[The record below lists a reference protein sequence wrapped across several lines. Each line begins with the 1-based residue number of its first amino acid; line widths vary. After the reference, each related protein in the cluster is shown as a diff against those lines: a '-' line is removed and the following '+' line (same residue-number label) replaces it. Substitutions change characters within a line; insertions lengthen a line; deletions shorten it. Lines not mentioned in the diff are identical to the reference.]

1 MGLAEYVKLG
11 AGLQRTTV
19 NLQTTL
25 VRSGSLDL
33 GSAYVLLSMQVT
45 APCRLRLYDNIQ
57 SLNDTAERTR
67 AFNNTNISAS
77 TALIGDFTMSAGTYT
92 IDPVVYGVVQD
103 PISRLTYYRIDNA
116 EPSTVPYIEFNRYLL
131 ENSAISTLSRR
142 NMPILTASLAANALV
157 SGTIYNS
164 EIPTTY
170 LLVSASVTGSG
181 APVRLRLYSTSHSL
195 ANETEKSR
203 SFASESTATSGLIV
217 DAIMSASE
225 ITHFV
230 PKIVGVNLKNM
241 GTNLN
246 SIRNNIETIIG
257 ETEIYYLLQNANTS
271 GGSVPISA
279 SLHIFSLED

>member
-1 MGLAEYVKLG
+1 M
-11 AGLQRTTV
+11 R
-19 NLQTTL
+19 
-25 VRSGSLDL
+25 
-33 GSAYVLLSMQVT
+33 VT

-57 SLNDTAERTR
+57 SLNDAAERTR
-67 AFNNTNISAS
+67 AFSNTNISAS

-103 PISRLTYYRIDNA
+103 PIPRLTYYRIDNA
-116 EPSTVPYIEFNRYLL
+116 EPSAVPYIEFNRYLL
-131 ENSAISTLSRR
+131 ENSAVSTISRR
-142 NMPILTASLAANALV
+142 NMPILTASLAATALV

-164 EIPTTY
+164 QIPTTY

-230 PKIVGVNLKNM
+230 PKIMGVNLKNM

-246 SIRNNIETIIG
+246 LIRNNIETIVG
-257 ETEIYYLLQNANTS
+257 VTEIYYLLQNANTS